1 MEPRDDPDKTPDPKH
16 WLAVDEDEKLHLVQQ
31 YHRKKRFRLPN
42 ARVHAV
48 MHVGV
53 ENQVALGDE
62 LPVRATLLRLM
73 REGLSRHDAIHAV
86 GTVLAHHLFD
96 LLKNQP
102 QDINL
107 NARYYRELAQLT
119 AEGWL
124 SSFNEEN
131 HEDDTTN

>member
-1 MEPRDDPDKTPDPKH
+1 MEPRYDPDKTPDPKH

-31 YHRKKRFRLPN
+31 YHRKKRMRLPN

-48 MHVGV
+48 IHVVV

-73 REGLSRHDAIHAV
+73 REGLSRHDAVHAV

-107 NARYYRELAQLT
+107 HARYYREPVSYTHLT
-119 AEGWL
+119 L
-124 SSFNEEN
+124 P
-131 HEDDTTN
+131 TILRV